1 MSDFY
6 KGETVSFSVEIR
18 RQSDNT
24 LFDPSSVSITIDNTK
39 TAGNVK
45 VNDQPMTHDSTGV
58 YSYDWTSD
66 ETGMYK
72 VVYKAVDG
80 ANVTYKKDSFKIT

>member
-18 RQSDNT
+18 KQSDES
-24 LFDPSSVSITIDNTK
+24 LFDPSSISITIDNMK
-39 TAGNVK
+39 TAGDIK
-45 VNDQPMTHDSTGV
+45 VNDQAMTKDSIGV

-66 ETGMYK
+66 ETGTYKVMYK
-72 VVYKAVDG
+72 AMDG
-80 ANVTYKKDSFKIT
+80 SKVTYKKDSFKII